1 MMLADIL
8 RKIKSELKTQRNQ
21 IANDMVDGR
30 MSDQQE
36 YQRNVG
42 VAKGIDIA
50 CNTIDETIKQIN
62 EEDE

>member
-1 MMLADIL
+1 M
-8 RKIKSELKTQRNQ
+8 TQRNQ
-21 IANDMVDGR
+21 IASDMVDGR

-36 YQRNVG
+36 YQRNGG

-50 CNTIDETIKQIN
+50 CNTIDEIIKQIN

>member
-1 MMLADIL
+1 M
-8 RKIKSELKTQRNQ
+8 TQRNQ
-21 IANDMVDGR
+21 IASDMVDGR
-30 MSDQQE
+30 MRDQQE

-62 EEDE
+62 IGDE